1 MTLMQ
6 AQAHDGP
13 STHLRMPFAF
23 SCVRPYQWG
32 MTDWAGFVSFSVF
45 RAIIQKRMWIA
56 AFLEQE
62 AVRSYPFLIMRPRRV
77 GFAGA
82 ALREYRRGCS
92 MRSPHHRYCELGCRR

>member
-13 STHLRMPFAF
+13 STHLRMPFDF
-23 SCVRPYQWG
+23 SCVRNYQWG
-32 MTDWAGFVSFSVF
+32 QPARAGLVSKNVF
-45 RAIIQKRMWIA
+45 RAINQKRMWIA

-62 AVRSYPFLIMRPRRV
+62 AVRSNPFLIMRARRV

-92 MRSPHHRYCELGCRR
+92 MRSQLHRYCELG